1 MTIRMSSMWLK
12 AASVVTILT
21 GVICALA
28 SHSSKGGLWLYLFD
42 VLKWP
47 IDGDPAVFNADTR
60 AVNAVLGG
68 VMVGWGVLMFSL
80 SSERMMTAAPNVPRM
95 MTISLLAW
103 FLVDSIGSWA
113 AGLLGNIALNVA
125 FLVMFLPPLVS
136 LSRRF
141 SGNIPAS

>member
-1 MTIRMSSMWLK
+1 MTTRMSSMWLK

-28 SHSSKGGLWLYLFD
+28 SHSSAGGPWLYLFD

-47 IDGDPAVFNADTR
+47 IDGNPAVFNADTR

-80 SSERMMTAAPNVPRM
+80 SNERMMTAAPNVPRM

-103 FLVDSIGSWA
+103 FLVDSVGSWA
-113 AGLLGNIALNVA
+113 AGLPGNIALNVA

>member
-1 MTIRMSSMWLK
+1 MTTRVSSIWLR
-12 AASVVTILT
+12 AASAITILT

-28 SHSSKGGLWLYLFD
+28 SHSSTGGLWLALFD

-68 VMVGWGVLMFSL
+68 VMVGWGLLMFFL
-80 SSERMMTAAPNVPRM
+80 SNERLMAAAPAVPRL
-95 MTISLLAW
+95 MTISLAAW
-103 FLVDSIGSWA
+103 FAVDSFGSWA
-113 AGLLGNIALNVA
+113 AGLPGNIALNVA

-141 SGNIPAS
+141 SGNIPVS

>member
-1 MTIRMSSMWLK
+1 MTIRVSSIWLK

-28 SHSSKGGLWLYLFD
+28 SHSSTGGLWLYLFD
-42 VLKWP
+42 ALKWP

-68 VMVGWGVLMFSL
+68 VMVGWGLLMFFL
-80 SSERMMTAAPNVPRM
+80 SSERLMTAAPNVPPM

-103 FLVDSIGSWA
+103 FLVDSAGSWA
-113 AGLLGNIALNVA
+113 AGLPGNIALNVA
-125 FLVMFLPPLVS
+125 FLAMFLPPLAS
-136 LSRRF
+136 LSRRV

>member
-1 MTIRMSSMWLK
+1 MTTRMSSMWLK

-28 SHSSKGGLWLYLFD
+28 SQSSAGGLWLYLFD

-68 VMVGWGVLMFSL
+68 VMVGWGVLMVSL
-80 SSERMMTAAPNVPRM
+80 SNERMMTAAPNVPRM

-103 FLVDSIGSWA
+103 FLVDSVGSWA
-113 AGLLGNIALNVA
+113 AGLPGNIALNVA

-136 LSRRF
+136 LSRRLN
-141 SGNIPAS
+141 GNIPAS

>member
-1 MTIRMSSMWLK
+1 MTTRMSSMWLK

-28 SHSSKGGLWLYLFD
+28 SHSSAGGLWLYLFD

-68 VMVGWGVLMFSL
+68 VMVGWGVLMVSL
-80 SSERMMTAAPNVPRM
+80 SNERMMTAAPNVPRM

-103 FLVDSIGSWA
+103 FLVDSVGSWA
-113 AGLLGNIALNVA
+113 AGLPGNIALNVA

-136 LSRRF
+136 LSRRLN
-141 SGNIPAS
+141 GNIPAS

>member
-1 MTIRMSSMWLK
+1 MTTRVSSIWLR
-12 AASVVTILT
+12 AASAVTILT

-28 SHSSKGGLWLYLFD
+28 SHSSTGGLWLYLFD

-68 VMVGWGVLMFSL
+68 VMVGWGLLMFLL
-80 SSERMMTAAPNVPRM
+80 SNERLMKAAPAVPRL
-95 MTISLLAW
+95 MTISLVAW
-103 FLVDSIGSWA
+103 FAVDSLGSWA
-113 AGLLGNIALNVA
+113 AGLPGNIALN
-125 FLVMFLPPLVS
+125 FLFLAMFLPPLVS

-141 SGNIPAS
+141 SS

>member
-1 MTIRMSSMWLK
+1 MTTRVSSMWLK
-12 AASVVTILT
+12 AASGVTILT

-28 SHSSKGGLWLYLFD
+28 SHSSAGGLWLYLFD

-80 SSERMMTAAPNVPRM
+80 SNERMIMTAPNVPRM

-103 FLVDSIGSWA
+103 FLVDSVGSWA
-113 AGLLGNIALNVA
+113 AGLPGNIALNVA

-136 LSRRF
+136 LTRRF
-141 SGNIPAS
+141 SKNIPAS